1 MNARTHRTRFAPLL
15 SLALMAFGC
24 GGDAA
29 PASPTP
35 DAVAG
40 LPDAAA
46 PTPDAAAPTPDAAAP
61 DVVVVTPPPAYPIP
75 IAPTDV
81 ADMAMLAGP
90 WIMHT
95 TADSV
100 SLAWE
105 TAEASD
111 SRIEY
116 GADAS
121 YGQSAT
127 GEPGTLHRVALSG
140 LEPATLYH
148 YRACSA
154 ETCTADLTLATA
166 PLPDQAYRFVVY
178 GDSRSDPPQHQA
190 VVDSI
195 IESAP
200 SLVLHTGDI
209 VETGARGEYRTM
221 HFDPVRRLG
230 QHVPVYVAIGNHE
243 WKELEGDVQSF
254 RDYLVY
260 PKDAPIPRPGLSY
273 SFRYGDAFFLVM
285 DNTLDGLDIFFP
297 IEGLDTPLSDWL
309 QERVT
314 SEAAQTAR
322 WRFAFFHYPPSSPC
336 HEDWPMIRATRN
348 HVLPLL
354 RDNGFQAM
362 FAGHVHAYERH
373 DYDGF
378 PVIITGGGGAGLEP
392 EEGCTY
398 PSETVK
404 MWRAVHHHVSVDLA
418 GDTALL
424 QAVDVTGEVFDS
436 LVLHANAPAG
446 AGPAQP

>member
-1 MNARTHRTRFAPLL
+1 MKTPRL
-15 SLALMAFGC
+15 SSIATIALFVASGC
-24 GGDAA
+24 GGDSPAALSAPDTAGAPEPDVAVAADA
-29 PASPTP
+29 PATP
-35 DAVAG
+35 DLG
-40 LPDAAA
+40 
-46 PTPDAAAPTPDAAAP
+46 
-61 DVVVVTPPPAYPIP
+61 PPPAYPIP
-75 IAPTDV
+75 IAPSDL

-95 TADSV
+95 TTDAV

-111 SRIEY
+111 SRVEW
-116 GADAS
+116 GLDSS

-127 GEPGTLHRVALSG
+127 GEAGTLHRVALTG

-148 YRACSA
+148 YRACSGDV
-154 ETCTADLTLATA
+154 CTGDLTLATA
-166 PLPDQAYRFVVY
+166 PLPGQAYRFVVY

-200 SLVLHTGDI
+200 SLALHTGDI
-209 VETGARGEYRTM
+209 VETGARIEYRTM

-230 QHVPVYVAIGNHE
+230 QRVPVYVAIGNHE
-243 WKELEGDVQSF
+243 WKELESDVQNF

-260 PKDAPIPRPGLSY
+260 PQDAPIPRPGLSY
-273 SFRYGDAFFLVM
+273 SFRYGDAFFLLM
-285 DNTLDGLDIFFP
+285 DNTLDGLDLFFP
-297 IEGLDTPLSDWL
+297 IEGLDTPLWDWL
-309 QERVT
+309 EERAS
-314 SEAAQTAR
+314 SEAARTAR

-336 HEDWPMIRATRN
+336 HEDWSMIRATRN

-354 RDNGFQAM
+354 RDHGFQAM

-392 EEGCTY
+392 EETCTY
-398 PSETVK
+398 PSDTVQ
-404 MWRAVHHHVSVDLA
+404 MWRSVHHHVTVDLS
-418 GDTALL
+418 GDSALM

-436 LVLHANAPAG
+436 LLL
-446 AGPAQP
+446 PAQTVERPPAQAPRP